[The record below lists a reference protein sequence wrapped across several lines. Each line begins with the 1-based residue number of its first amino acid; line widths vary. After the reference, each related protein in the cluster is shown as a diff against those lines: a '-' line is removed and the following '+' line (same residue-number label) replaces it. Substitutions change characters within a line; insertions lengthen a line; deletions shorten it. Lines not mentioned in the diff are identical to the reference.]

1 MAARQSES
9 AAQLFTRT
17 GFVVVVVLTS
27 GMLIKM
33 APGIVSETLK
43 VQCHEIVIFQP
54 LQTRGIQ
61 SVIKKRKAGGG
72 GRIRQPQHE
81 RQFCRE
87 SDLATALYADFSR
100 SNFYKKWFIFCLF
113 SENIVRHHKEAVI
126 KMVQI
131 ILKRQCHKIIDPCFF
146 MILTDPDPAHS

>member
-1 MAARQSES
+1 MLSSFQFKLIFMLILIYTESKILNKKRFFTRQVELAARQSES
-9 AAQLFTRT
+9 AAQLFTGT

-43 VQCHEIVIFQP
+43 VQCHEIFIFQP

-72 GRIRQPQHE
+72 GERIRQPQHE

-87 SDLATALYADFSR
+87 SDHATALYADF
-100 SNFYKKWFIFCLF
+100 
-113 SENIVRHHKEAVI
+113 
-126 KMVQI
+126 
-131 ILKRQCHKIIDPCFF
+131 
-146 MILTDPDPAHS
+146 

>member
-9 AAQLFTRT
+9 AAQLFTGT

-43 VQCHEIVIFQP
+43 VQCHEIFIFQP

-72 GRIRQPQHE
+72 AVGSGLLMTLLRT
-81 RQFCRE
+81 
-87 SDLATALYADFSR
+87 LANSHVMFIYCKWGGSLVPDR
-100 SNFYKKWFIFCLF
+100 SGPGFEFVDPEHICISLHN
-113 SENIVRHHKEAVI
+113 AV
-126 KMVQI
+126 K
-131 ILKRQCHKIIDPCFF
+131 
-146 MILTDPDPAHS
+146 